1 MVTGGRNTGARRG
14 TRTVPI
20 VAFHPSPRIPSGDQI
35 SPTPGIKQP
44 PLPDEPGCSRAGKDK
59 MVCGLSVEGKK
70 YRKELFMPF
79 AHLRG
84 YRVKTAPCYTE
95 YSPFLSN
102 SLALLHDN
110 LMQQHGMGFTGTRWP
125 TEAQGQV
132 KQTQRSRERCQS
144 LRQTQE
150 GTALPLRD
158 CTVQLRGVRAP
169 IPLPMQKSGE
179 TAKPRPCAR

>member
-1 MVTGGRNTGARRG
+1 MVTGGRKTGARRG

-20 VAFHPSPRIPSGDQI
+20 VAFQPSPRIPSGDQI

-70 YRKELFMPF
+70 YRKELFMPS

-110 LMQQHGMGFTGTRWP
+110 LMQQRGMGFTGTRWP
-125 TEAQGQV
+125 TEAQG
-132 KQTQRSRERCQS
+132 SGE
-144 LRQTQE
+144 
-150 GTALPLRD
+150 ANP
-158 CTVQLRGVRAP
+158 TVQRKVPKPETDPGRHSAPTEGLHSSAQRGEGSHP
-169 IPLPMQKSGE
+169 
-179 TAKPRPCAR
+179 TAHAEIG